1 MIMVLL
7 NLSPWWLWGALGAV
21 AAVAGGLFALAP
33 HRLSARTLAALAAV
47 AAMIV
52 LLILCRAALG
62 TAKAAGIAE
71 ERTTWQALAAEYREL
86 KVQAAIA
93 AEEARQESRDRIET
107 AANTHLE
114 KSRTFYAARPA
125 ERDAVVFDAGRV
137 REIRAA
143 RAAIAAAAVR
153 GEGGEAHPGAGHA
166 GSAEGRLDAG
176 TGR

>member
-1 MIMVLL
+1 MIMALL

-21 AAVAGGLFALAP
+21 AAVGFALAP
-33 HRLSARTLAALAAV
+33 QRLSARTLSALAVV

-71 ERTTWQALAAEYREL
+71 ERATWQRLAAEYREL
-86 KVQAAIA
+86 KVQAASA
-93 AEEARQESRDRIET
+93 AEEARQDSRDRIET
-107 AANTHLE
+107 AATTHLE
-114 KSRTFYAARPA
+114 KSRTYYAARPA

-143 RAAIAAAAVR
+143 RAAIAAAVR
-153 GEGGEAHPGAGHA
+153 GEGSEAHPGAGHS